1 MIELYLMIGLIYS
14 SFLIFH
20 SYTSSR
26 RKNREHWAGIL
37 LIGTFLWP
45 IDLIVGNLG
54 MVHNDTIR
62 KVKKRFS

>member
-1 MIELYLMIGLIYS
+1 MELYFLIGFIYS
-14 SFLIFH
+14 TILTIHTYS
-20 SYTSSR
+20 SSR
-26 RKNREHWAGIL
+26 RKTREHWAGIL